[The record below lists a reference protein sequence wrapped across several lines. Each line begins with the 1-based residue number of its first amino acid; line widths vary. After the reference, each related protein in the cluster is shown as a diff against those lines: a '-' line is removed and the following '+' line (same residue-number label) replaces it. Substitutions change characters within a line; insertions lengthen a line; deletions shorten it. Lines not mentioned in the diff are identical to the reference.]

1 VSDTIAIRTADARD
15 VPKLVALLNA
25 AFAMEREFVD
35 RDRTSAAEIAQLMQ
49 SGTFLVAESVSG
61 ALAACVY
68 VELHGSRT
76 YMGML
81 AVDPS
86 LQGRGLGRRMIAAV
100 ENRARESGCSGID
113 IKIVDRR
120 IELPPLYRALGF
132 KENGTAPFDDRL
144 LTKPCHFLLMSKELA
159 P

>member
-1 VSDTIAIRTADARD
+1 LPAAIVIRAAGAGD
-15 VPKLVALLNA
+15 VPALVALLNA

-49 SGTFLVAESVSG
+49 SGRFLVADNLGG
-61 ALAACVY
+61 ALAACAY
-68 VELHGSRT
+68 VELHGRRT

-86 LQGRGLGRRMIAAV
+86 LQRRGLGRRMIAAV
-100 ENRARESGCSGID
+100 ENCARESGCSGID

-120 IELPPLYRALGF
+120 VELPPLYRALGF
-132 KENGTAPFDDRL
+132 RDNGTAPFDDRL

>member
-1 VSDTIAIRTADARD
+1 MSGTIAIRTASAED
-15 VPKLVALLNA
+15 VPKIVALLNI
-25 AFAMEREFVD
+25 AFAMERDLVA
-35 RDRTSAAEIAQLMQ
+35 RDRTSGAEISELMRT
-49 SGTFLVAESVSG
+49 GTFLVADG
-61 ALAACVY
+61 GDALAACAY
-68 VELHGSRT
+68 VEFHGIRA

-100 ENRARESGCSGID
+100 EKRASDAGCTGID

-120 IELPPLYRALGF
+120 VELPPLYRALGF
-132 KENGTAPFDDRL
+132 RENGTAPFDDPL
-144 LTKPCHFLLMSKELA
+144 LTRPCHFVLMSKELT

>member
-1 VSDTIAIRTADARD
+1 MSETIAIRTAGVGD
-15 VPKLVALLNA
+15 VPRLVALLNA

-49 SGTFLVAESVSG
+49 SGRFLVAHIDT
-61 ALAACVY
+61 ALAACAY
-68 VELHGSRT
+68 VELHGRRT

-81 AVDPS
+81 AVDPP

-120 IELPPLYRALGF
+120 VELPPLYRALGF
-132 KENGTAPFDDRL
+132 RDNGTAPFDDPL
-144 LTKPCHFLLMSKELA
+144 LTKPCHFLLMSKELG

>member
-1 VSDTIAIRTADARD
+1 
-15 VPKLVALLNA
+15 
-25 AFAMEREFVD
+25 MEREFVD

-49 SGTFLVAESVSG
+49 SGSFLVAHGVDG

-68 VELHGSRT
+68 VELHGRRA

-120 IELPPLYRALGF
+120 VELPPLYRALGF
-132 KENGTAPFDDRL
+132 TDNGTAPFDDPL